1 MLEELKK
8 YYIENGIS
16 ANSFVKN
23 AYRCKHYERCS
34 TRLDGGKKIPF
45 YEAKEAFIST
55 RYELH
60 KVPRLLV
67 VSLDPKY
74 SSNPIYSS
82 VYNTPAKRTLEN
94 VRNQEEFS
102 SGDSYY
108 DWPLK
113 SHWRKTYDCLFVL
126 LKRFLGYERDRR
138 EIRHYFAHTNSAKC
152 HDKPES
158 DQASDEL
165 FFNCREY
172 LPPEILILDPDVV
185 ITQGKFSYF
194 SYMEKFI
201 TPDAFPLPERF
212 RHLNKVHPIQIND
225 HNALWIEMNHP
236 CRHDDF
242 YQKQDVINFNQ
253 YGELIYELWQNR

>member
-1 MLEELKK
+1 MLDELKK

-16 ANSFVKN
+16 ANSFVKG
-23 AYRCKHYERCS
+23 AYRCKHYDQCS
-34 TRLDGGKKIPF
+34 TRPDGRKKTPF
-45 YEAKEAFIST
+45 YEAKEAFVST

-74 SSNPIYSS
+74 SPA
-82 VYNTPAKRTLEN
+82 YNAPEKRTLEN

-108 DWPLK
+108 DWSPK
-113 SHWRKTYDCLFVL
+113 THWRKTYDCLFLL

-138 EIRHYFAHTNSAKC
+138 EIRHYFAHTNCAKC
-152 HDKPES
+152 HDKSGS

-172 LPPEILILDPDVV
+172 LPSEILILDPDVV
-185 ITQGKFSYF
+185 ITQGKISYF
-194 SYMEKFI
+194 SYMEEFV
-201 TPDAFPLPERF
+201 TPDVVPLPEKY
-212 RHLNKVHPIQIND
+212 RHLSKVHPIHIND
-225 HNALWIEMNHP
+225 HHAIWIEMHHP
-236 CRHDDF
+236 CRHDDL
-242 YQKQDVINFNQ
+242 YQREDAINFNQ
-253 YGELIYELWQNR
+253 YGELIHELWQNR